1 MAIEHLMVAA
11 PLVATEVGEEYESLP
26 PHVTLFPWFDMP
38 TANWTRFNAALG
50 DVASETVQPTIKG
63 GDAAIFGTDQHP
75 SAVRLLN
82 RATQTFNIIHGF
94 DIHADIHRAV
104 RRYGGDFDP
113 SFVGL
118 RWRPHVSD
126 KKGYALAEDE
136 EIRLSELAVFQRRVV
151 AGKKMVIAVHKWE
164 SATV

>member
-26 PHVTLFPWFDMP
+26 PHVTLFPWFDIP
-38 TANWTRFNAALG
+38 TANWPRFNAALG
-50 DVASETVQPTIKG
+50 NVASETVQPTIKG
-63 GDAAIFGTDQHP
+63 GDAAVFGADHRP
-75 SAVRLLN
+75 IAVRRLN

-113 SFVGL
+113 SFVGQY
-118 RWRPHVSD
+118 WRPHVSN
-126 KKGYALAEDE
+126 KRNYALAEDE
-136 EIRLSELAVFQRRVV
+136 EVRLSELTVFQRRIVS
-151 AGKKMVIAVHKWE
+151 GKKMVKAVHKWE
-164 SATV
+164 DAI